1 MTQATTSGLLTKR
14 EFRSWVNNIFADPR
28 MSLTGHSQN
37 LDGIIQECNRLLR
50 LVHKEDRSPEELT
63 ELLDG
68 MLRVHWM
75 SLWRLGQVYEA
86 AIETIESAKWVAGI
100 QYDLA
105 KSMSKKQ
112 TKAQAERF
120 EKKLAQ
126 ISERVKEKRKIQINV
141 PKNIEQELKNWLG
154 EREYSQK
161 KWLRDNR

>member
-1 MTQATTSGLLTKR
+1 MTQATTSGLMTKR
-14 EFRSWVNNIFADPR
+14 EFQTWVSGIFAQPR
-28 MSLTGHSQN
+28 ARLSGHSQN
-37 LDGIIQECNRLLR
+37 LDAIIQECNRLLR
-50 LVHKEDRSPEELT
+50 LVHKESRSPEELT

-75 SLWRLGQVYEA
+75 SLWRLGQVYET

-105 KSMSKKQ
+105 KHMSKKQ
-112 TKAQAERF
+112 TKAQAKRF
-120 EKKLAQ
+120 EKRLAQ
-126 ISERVKEKRKIQINV
+126 ITKRAGEKRKLRIDI
-141 PKNIEQELKNWLG
+141 PKNIEQELKNWFE